1 MIKIE
6 LTLDETNAVLQALG
20 NMPYAQVV
28 ALVENIKNQAIP
40 QVPAP
45 EIAPAPDAEAAPLQ

>member
-1 MIKIE
+1 MIKLE
-6 LTLDETNAVLQALG
+6 LTVDEVNGVLQALG

-45 EIAPAPDAEAAPLQ
+45 VSAPDAEAAPLQ

>member
-28 ALVENIKNQAIP
+28 TLVEKIKEQAIP
-40 QVPAP
+40 QVPVTQ
-45 EIAPAPDAEAAPLQ
+45 APAATESDPASE

>member
-1 MIKIE
+1 MIKLE
-6 LTLDETNAVLQALG
+6 LTVEEVNGILQALG

-45 EIAPAPDAEAAPLQ
+45 VTAPAPDAEAAPLQ

>member
-1 MIKIE
+1 MIKLE
-6 LTLDETNAVLQALG
+6 LTLDEVNGVLQALG

-40 QVPAP
+40 QVPPP
-45 EIAPAPDAEAAPLQ
+45 EAATAPDAEAAPVQ